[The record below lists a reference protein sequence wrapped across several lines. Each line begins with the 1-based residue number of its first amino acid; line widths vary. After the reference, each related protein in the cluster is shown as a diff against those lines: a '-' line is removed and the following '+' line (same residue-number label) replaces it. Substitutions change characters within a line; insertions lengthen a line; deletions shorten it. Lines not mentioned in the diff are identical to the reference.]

1 MIRNFMVFRKKI
13 ILQLL
18 ALITGMLFL
27 LQPVSAQTNSSA
39 ILHDGAPVTMD
50 TLIPSLV
57 SKVASYTF
65 IIDRNTFQ
73 IHRKF
78 NMGSIAADMP
88 VIERSIKGF
97 KIRLEL
103 QGRQMNLRSLN
114 SGTILLRELSNKLT
128 AYQKILSSYNTQL
141 IQSNAEVKRIIN
153 DTALHLEVPDPALAE
168 QMEDLHT
175 EGLSLDSLQ
184 RSVLINV
191 LLLRNQVSINLL
203 QANDIMSDMG
213 YLSTSLK
220 LNMWQQEEPP
230 LFSAKNNDY
239 HQSLPKITTT
249 ALQRSYRI
257 ISIYLN
263 GKWDVFTCT
272 VLLFIFITIWCMLNL
287 RRIKRLDNAS
297 AILAPLYVI
306 PRSVL
311 VGCMMGYFT
320 YAPLFFANPTMSYLH
335 ANELFRH
342 AALFMLIFP
351 FLTKPSK
358 AAWVLLCILWLYYAL
373 DDILLE
379 AAYGERWGLFIA
391 GVALTVLCVFLVLN
405 RKGYFVKISESPVSK
420 PLIIFTL
427 TQALASVAFNLSGH
441 LILAKIFGISAV
453 QCLMLGISLKIFCTM
468 VLEAVYLQSEAY
480 HESRFSHFINY
491 NQPQNRFR
499 KLLWILAMIIWCI
512 ALIRNLTL
520 YDLMTQMAGYFFN
533 MPRSIGNMTFT
544 FQSVAVFVFI
554 IWLSSFISKFI
565 NFFFV
570 YEHSNKDNKRNG
582 LGSVMLLIRLGVW
595 SLGFLIAVAAAGIPL
610 DRLSLML
617 GALGVG
623 IGFGLQ
629 NIVNNLV
636 SGVIIAFER
645 PIQIGD
651 QIEIGNKVGI
661 VQEIGVRSSKIKSSE
676 GADIIIP
683 NGDLLS
689 QHLINWT
696 MQDRSKRVEFIIGI
710 PYDADIRMA
719 NTLIQETLAK
729 NDYILQPPIPV
740 IILQAFTNE
749 TVSVRIMFWVPDL
762 SVAGSVKS
770 TVMLEIYEALAAAGI
785 HLPLG
790 KK

>member
-1 MIRNFMVFRKKI
+1 MIRNFMAFRKI

-18 ALITGMLFL
+18 AFITGMLFL
-27 LQPVSAQTNSSA
+27 LQSVSAQTDSAA
-39 ILHDGAPVTMD
+39 ILHHEAPVAID

-73 IHRKF
+73 IRRKF
-78 NMGSIAADMP
+78 NMAPIAADMP
-88 VIERSIKGF
+88 AIERSIKGF
-97 KIRLEL
+97 KTRLEVR
-103 QGRQMNLRSLN
+103 GRQMNLRSLN
-114 SGTILLRELSNKLT
+114 SGTILLGELSDKLT
-128 AYQKILSSYNTQL
+128 AYQKSLSIYNTQL
-141 IQSNAEVKRIIN
+141 IKSNAEVKKIIN
-153 DTALHLEVPDPALAE
+153 DTALHLEVPDTALAE
-168 QMEDLHT
+168 QMKDLHT

-184 RSVLINV
+184 RSVLIKV
-191 LLLRNQVSINLL
+191 LLLRNRVSINLL

-213 YLSTSLK
+213 YLSTALK

-230 LFSAKNNDY
+230 LFSADKNDY
-239 HQSLPKITTT
+239 HQSLLQITTT

-263 GKWDVFTCT
+263 GKWNVFTYT
-272 VLLFIFITIWCMLNL
+272 VLLFIFITVWCMLNL
-287 RRIKRLDNAS
+287 RRIKKLDNAS
-297 AILAPLYVI
+297 AILAPVYVL

-311 VGCMMGYFT
+311 IGCMLGYFT

-342 AALFMLIFP
+342 ATLFMLIFP

-358 AAWVLLCILWLYYAL
+358 AAWILLCILWLYYAL
-373 DDILLE
+373 DDVLLE

-391 GVALTVLCVFLVLN
+391 GIVLTVLCVLLVLN
-405 RKGYFVKISESPVSK
+405 RKGYFVKIGESTVSK
-420 PLIIFTL
+420 PLIIFTM

-468 VLEAVYLQSEAY
+468 VLEAIYLQSEAH

-491 NQPQNRFR
+491 NQLQNRFR
-499 KLLWILAMIIWCI
+499 KILWILAMIVWGI
-512 ALIRNLTL
+512 ALIRNFTF
-520 YDLMTQMAGYFFN
+520 YDLMTQVAGHFFT

-544 FQSVAVFVFI
+544 FQNVVVFVFI
-554 IWLSSFISKFI
+554 IWLSSFISKSI
-565 NFFFV
+565 NFFFA
-570 YEHSNKDNKRNG
+570 YEHSNKDKKRNG
-582 LGSVMLLIRLGVW
+582 VGSVMLLVRLGVW
-595 SLGFLIAVAAAGIPL
+595 SLGFLIAVAAAGIPV

-651 QIEIGNKVGI
+651 QIEIGNKAGI

-696 MQDRSKRVEFIIGI
+696 MQDRSKRVEFIIGL

-729 NDYILQPPIPV
+729 NNRILQPPIPV

-749 TVSVRIMFWVPDL
+749 TVTVRIMFWVPDL

-770 TVMLEIYEALAAAGI
+770 TVMLEIYEALTSAGI
-785 HLPLG
+785 QLPLG